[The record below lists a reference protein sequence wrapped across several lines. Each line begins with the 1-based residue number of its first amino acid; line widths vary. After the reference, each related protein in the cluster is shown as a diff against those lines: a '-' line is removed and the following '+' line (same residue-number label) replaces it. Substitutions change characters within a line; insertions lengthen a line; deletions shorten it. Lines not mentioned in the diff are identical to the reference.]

1 MKNEMKRLGKII
13 ALMLLVVAA
22 AVAAVGCGVRYTSHY
37 SATVL
42 IQSNKSDS
50 AWVSFSSLKG
60 TIVYKLKVR
69 YEDEFLRYY
78 GKLGEGSITVYYDN
92 EGTKEEWFSLQG
104 GENVEGKLEKPGK
117 GKVYIIVETDGKC
130 KDGKLDFIVEGATS
144 ADE

>member
-1 MKNEMKRLGKII
+1 MKRIQRRIMLA
-13 ALMLLVVAA
+13 ALVLA
-22 AVAAVGCGVRYTSHY
+22 AVMGLTACGAPYTSHY

-69 YEDEFLRYY
+69 DEDEFLRYY

-130 KDGKLDFIVEGATS
+130 KDGKLDFIVEGPTS